1 MSFGLAL
8 LTISAILAADFIGL
22 IPNRFEAVLE
32 GRKQLCES
40 LAIQAAVC
48 LERNDLAAVQATM
61 QLEAERNRH
70 ILSTSLRTMAGT
82 ILAQTGDGQDEPP
95 GNPGRQSVPT
105 HVLVPIFMGD
115 RQWGTMEVRFDE
127 LTPGGLRGLW
137 ANSIV
142 KLALFVGLLGFIAY
156 LCFLKRTLRY
166 LDPSSVVPKR
176 VKSAL
181 DTLVEG
187 VVLLDK
193 EERIVLAN
201 AAFARNVG
209 RSEAA
214 LLGQKASHLNW
225 KRPATGPTSEALPWT
240 AALQEGQV
248 QSAVPLEF
256 AEGPDGARKL
266 MVNAAAICDEHC
278 GKRGTIATFDDVTE
292 LDRQSVQLREM
303 LHELEL
309 SRDEIRRQNQELEQL
324 ATKDPLTG
332 CLNRR
337 AFFERLQMEFLLAQR
352 HNHDLAC
359 IMLDIDHFKAI
370 NDRHGHSAGDE
381 VLKSLAQ
388 TLRSTLR
395 VTDAVCRYGGEEFC
409 ILLPSTDAEK
419 AAVVADYARCQ
430 IAEKKVQDI
439 KVTVSFGV
447 SGLAPGMTNPQQ
459 MLDQADKAL
468 YQAKDRGRNRVVR
481 WNEGTPKADAPD
493 SALAEPAEGEEPPAD
508 GVHTRAVQV
517 LVSALAWRDVRMAEH
532 CKQVA
537 DLCVACAQGLGA
549 PNAKSRV
556 GEGLPP
562 AKQSRWGPE
571 PLLSH
576 RECLVLEVAGQL
588 HDIGK
593 LGVPDSILSKPG
605 ALTPE
610 ERKIVRE
617 HIRQGVEIVAATC
630 SSRELAEILRH
641 HHAWYGGNPDDPGMP
656 VGQDIPLGARILAIA
671 DAFSAMV
678 SPRPFPA
685 TRTYDEAFAELR
697 RCAGRQFD
705 PELVERFIEV
715 VLARDETRTAGTT
728 AALGGHPCS
737 DAMLLEIGQAV
748 EKIAV
753 ALEQADCSQLSFIA
767 GRLAAVATENGIE
780 QVAEL
785 ANQIVEAA
793 HTDGDLLTIARLTQ
807 KLLEACRLPSPPSLR
822 WLSSPS
828 TCTPAAS
835 RPGANTA
842 GPAVPG
848 LLDEILATYASQKDG
863 TKTDAGA

>member
-1 MSFGLAL
+1 MSFGLTL

-22 IPNRFEAVLE
+22 IPNRSEAVLE

-40 LAIQAAVC
+40 LAIQSAVC

-61 QLEAERNRH
+61 QLEAERNDH
-70 ILSTSLRTMAGT
+70 ILSASLRTVAGT
-82 ILAQTGDGQDEPP
+82 ILARTGDDRDGPP
-95 GNPGRQSVPT
+95 GNPGTESVPT
-105 HVLVPIFMGD
+105 DVLVPIFMGD
-115 RQWGTMEVRFDE
+115 EQWGTMEVRFDE
-127 LTPGGLRGLW
+127 ITPGGLRGLW

-142 KLALFVGLLGFIAY
+142 KLALFVGLLGFVAY

-193 EERIVLAN
+193 DERIVLAN

-209 RSEAA
+209 RPEAS

-225 KRPATGPTSEALPWT
+225 KRPATGQGPEALPWT
-240 AALQEGQV
+240 VALQEGQV

-256 AEGPDGARKL
+256 ADGPDGARKL

-292 LDRQSVQLREM
+292 LDKQSVQLREM
-303 LHELEL
+303 LRQLEL

-337 AFFERLQMEFLLAQR
+337 AFFERLQTEFLLSQR
-352 HNHDLAC
+352 HNHDLSC

-381 VLKSLAQ
+381 VLKALAE

-419 AAVVADYARCQ
+419 AIVVADYARCQ
-430 IAEKKVQDI
+430 IAENKVQDI
-439 KVTVSFGV
+439 QVTASFGV
-447 SGLAPGMTNPQQ
+447 SGLAAGMTDPKQ

-481 WNEGTPKADAPD
+481 WNDVTPKNDPPDPASAD
-493 SALAEPAEGEEPPAD
+493 SADGSEPPAD
-508 GVHTRAVQV
+508 EIHTRAVQV
-517 LVSALAWRDVRMAEH
+517 LVSALAWRDVRTAEH
-532 CKQVA
+532 GRHVA
-537 DLCVACAQGLGA
+537 DLCVACAQGL
-549 PNAKSRV
+549 
-556 GEGLPP
+556 
-562 AKQSRWGPE
+562 
-571 PLLSH
+571 LSH
-576 RECLVLEVAGQL
+576 HGCLVLEVAGQL

-593 LGVPDSILSKPG
+593 LGVPDSILSKPD
-605 ALTPE
+605 ALSPE

-641 HHAWYGGNPDDPGMP
+641 HHAWYGGNPDDPGLP

-685 TRTYDEAFAELR
+685 TLTYDEAFEELR

-715 VLARDETRTAGTT
+715 VLARDDTRTT
-728 AALGGHPCS
+728 PKPVIP
-737 DAMLLEIGQAV
+737 DAVMLEIGQEA
-748 EKIAV
+748 ERIAV
-753 ALEQADCSQLSFIA
+753 ALDHSDYSQLSVLA
-767 GRLAAVATENGIE
+767 RRLAAVAAEHGIQE
-780 QVAEL
+780 VAEL
-785 ANQIVEAA
+785 ASKIVEAA
-793 HTDGDLLTIARLTQ
+793 HADGDLLTIASLTKRLVQ
-807 KLLEACRLPSPPSLR
+807 ACRLPSP
-822 WLSSPS
+822 
-828 TCTPAAS
+828 
-835 RPGANTA
+835 A
-842 GPAVPG
+842 GPRRSSLTSACQAAADP
-848 LLDEILATYASQKDG
+848 LDGVAGSNISR
-863 TKTDAGA
+863 DAGAGTDVGE

>member
-1 MSFGLAL
+1 MMSRVSTAWRMSFGLAL
-8 LTISAILAADFIGL
+8 LTISVVLAADFIGL
-22 IPNRFEAVLE
+22 IPNQSEAILE

-61 QLEAERNRH
+61 QLAAERNDH
-70 ILSTSLRTMAGT
+70 ILSASLRTVDGT
-82 ILAQTGDGQDEPP
+82 ILARTGGDRDGPR
-95 GNPGRQSVPT
+95 GNSGTESVPT
-105 HVLVPIFMGD
+105 DVLVPIFMGD
-115 RQWGTMEVRFDE
+115 ERWGTMEVRFDE
-127 LTPGGLRGLW
+127 ITPGGLRGLW

-142 KLALFVGLLGFIAY
+142 RLTLFVGLLGFVAY

-193 EERIVLAN
+193 DERIVLAN

-209 RSEAA
+209 RPEVF

-225 KRPATGPTSEALPWT
+225 TLPATGQGSDVLPWT
-240 AALQEGQV
+240 VALQEGQV

-256 AEGPDGARKL
+256 AGGRDGPRKL

-292 LDRQSVQLREM
+292 LDKQSVQLREM
-303 LHELEL
+303 LRQLEL
-309 SRDEIRRQNQELEQL
+309 SRDEIRRQNQDLEQL

-337 AFFERLQMEFLLAQR
+337 AFFERLQTEFLLSQR

-370 NDRHGHSAGDE
+370 NDCYGHPAGDE
-381 VLKSLAQ
+381 VLKALAE

-409 ILLPSTDAEK
+409 LLLPSTDAEK
-419 AAVVADYARCQ
+419 ATVVADYARCR

-439 KVTVSFGV
+439 QVTASFGV
-447 SGLAPGMTNPQQ
+447 SALAAGMTDPQQ

-481 WNEGTPKADAPD
+481 WNDVTPKNDPPD
-493 SALAEPAEGEEPPAD
+493 SASADSADRSEPLADEI
-508 GVHTRAVQV
+508 HTRAVQV
-517 LVSALAWRDVRMAEH
+517 LVSALAWRDVRTAEH
-532 CKQVA
+532 CRQVA
-537 DLCVACAQGLGA
+537 DLCVACAQGLL
-549 PNAKSRV
+549 SRH
-556 GEGLPP
+556 
-562 AKQSRWGPE
+562 A
-571 PLLSH
+571 
-576 RECLVLEVAGQL
+576 CLVLEVAGQL

-593 LGVPDSILSKPG
+593 LGVPDSILGKPD
-605 ALTPE
+605 ALSPE
-610 ERKIVRE
+610 ELKIVHE
-617 HIRQGVEIVAATC
+617 HIRRGVEIVAATC
-630 SSRELAEILRH
+630 PSRELAEILRH
-641 HHAWYGGNPDDPGMP
+641 HHAWYGGNPDDPDIP
-656 VGQDIPLGARILAIA
+656 VGPDIPLGARILAIA

-685 TRTYDEAFAELR
+685 TLTYGEAFEELR

-715 VLARDETRTAGTT
+715 VLARDETRTT
-728 AALGGHPCS
+728 PKPVIS
-737 DAMLLEIGQAV
+737 DAVMLEIGQAV
-748 EKIAV
+748 ERIAV
-753 ALEQADCSQLSFIA
+753 ALDNSDYSQLSFIA
-767 GRLAAVATENGIE
+767 GRLAAVATEHGLQ

-785 ANQIVEAA
+785 AIQMVEASHA
-793 HTDGDLLTIARLTQ
+793 DGDLLTIASLTE
-807 KLLEACRLPSPPSLR
+807 KLIQACRLPSPVSLR
-822 WLSSPS
+822 RSIS
-828 TCTPAAS
+828 T
-835 RPGANTA
+835 GAGQGAA
-842 GPAVPG
+842 GPLEEVAG
-848 LLDEILATYASQKDG
+848 SNISREDG
-863 TKTDAGA
+863 TGTDVGE

>member
-1 MSFGLAL
+1 MMSRISTAWRMSFGLTL
-8 LTISAILAADFIGL
+8 LTISAVLAADFLGL
-22 IPNRFEAVLE
+22 IPNRFEAILE

-40 LAIQAAVC
+40 LAIQSAVC

-70 ILSTSLRTMAGT
+70 ILSANLRSMDGMV
-82 ILAQTGDGQDEPP
+82 LAQTGADRDGRRRDPATA
-95 GNPGRQSVPT
+95 SVPT
-105 HVLVPIFMGD
+105 DVHVPIFLGT

-127 LTPGGLRGLW
+127 IAPRGLRGLW
-137 ANSIV
+137 ANSIT
-142 KLALFVGLLGFIAY
+142 KLALFVGLLGFVAY
-156 LCFLKRTLRY
+156 LFFLKRTLRY
-166 LDPSSVVPKR
+166 LDPSSVVPQR

-193 EERIVLAN
+193 DERIVLAN

-209 RSEAA
+209 RCEAS

-225 KRPATGPTSEALPWT
+225 KRPATSATSEALPWT
-240 AALQEGQV
+240 AALQEGHV

-256 AEGPDGARKL
+256 ADGPDGARKL

-292 LDRQSVQLREM
+292 LDKQSVQLREM

-324 ATKDPLTG
+324 ATRDPLTG

-337 AFFERLQMEFLLAQR
+337 AFFERLQTEFLLSQR
-352 HNHDLAC
+352 HDHDLAC

-381 VLKSLAQ
+381 VLKALAE
-388 TLRSTLR
+388 TLRSTFR

-409 ILLPSTDAEK
+409 VLLPSTDAEK
-419 AAVVADYARCQ
+419 AAVVADYARCR
-430 IAEKKVQDI
+430 IAERKVQDI
-439 KVTVSFGV
+439 QVTASFGV
-447 SGLAPGMTNPQQ
+447 SALAAGITDPQQ

-481 WNEGTPKADAPD
+481 WNEVTPTMDVPEPAPAD
-493 SALAEPAEGEEPPAD
+493 SADGNGPPAD
-508 GVHTRAVQV
+508 ELHTRAVQV
-517 LVSALAWRDVRMAEH
+517 LVSALAWRDVRTAEH
-532 CKQVA
+532 CKHVA
-537 DLCVACAQGLGA
+537 DLCVACAQGL
-549 PNAKSRV
+549 
-556 GEGLPP
+556 LP
-562 AKQSRWGPE
+562 
-571 PLLSH
+571 H
-576 RECLVLEVAGQL
+576 RACLVLEVAGQL

-593 LGVPDSILSKPG
+593 LGAPDAILSKPQ
-605 ALTPE
+605 ALSPE
-610 ERKIVRE
+610 ERKIVHE
-617 HIRQGVEIVAATC
+617 HIRQGVEIVTATC

-641 HHAWYGGNPDDPGMP
+641 HHAWYGGHPDDPGLP

-685 TRTYDEAFAELR
+685 TLTYDEAFAELR

-715 VLARDETRTAGTT
+715 VLARDETR
-728 AALGGHPCS
+728 AAPKPVIS
-737 DAMLLEIGQAV
+737 DAMLLEIGQAA

-753 ALEQADCSQLSFIA
+753 ALESPDYSQLSVIA
-767 GRLAAVATENGIE
+767 GRLAAVATENGLQQI
-780 QVAEL
+780 AEL

-793 HTDGDLLTIARLTQ
+793 HADGDLLTIARLTQ
-807 KLLEACRLPSPPSLR
+807 RLLEACCLPSPTSLR
-822 WLSSPS
+822 WLSPPS
-828 TCTPAAS
+828 MSAPAAP
-835 RPGANTA
+835 RPRAPGADPA

-848 LLDEILATYASQKDG
+848 LLDEVLATYACPKDG

>member
-1 MSFGLAL
+1 MISRISTAWRMSFGLAL

-22 IPNRFEAVLE
+22 VPNRFEAVLE

-48 LERNDLAAVQATM
+48 LERNDPAAVQATM
-61 QLEAERNRH
+61 QLEAQRNRH
-70 ILSTSLRTMAGT
+70 ILWACLRTRDGT
-82 ILAQTGDGQDEPP
+82 ILAQTGDRRGEPAVHP
-95 GNPGRQSVPT
+95 GTKSVPT
-105 HVLVPIFMGD
+105 DVRVPIFMGKE
-115 RQWGTMEVRFDE
+115 QWGTMEVRFDE
-127 LTPGGLRGLW
+127 LAPGGLRGLW
-137 ANSIV
+137 TNSIV
-142 KLALFVGLLGFIAY
+142 KLALFVGLLGFVAY

-166 LDPSSVVPKR
+166 LDPSAVVPKR

-201 AAFARNVG
+201 AAFARNIG
-209 RSEAA
+209 RSEAS
-214 LLGQKASHLNW
+214 LLGQKASQLNW
-225 KRPATGPTSEALPWT
+225 KRPASGASSEALPWT

-256 AEGPDGARKL
+256 ADGPQGARKL
-266 MVNAAAICDEHC
+266 MVNAAAICDEHS

-292 LDRQSVQLREM
+292 LDRQSMQLREM
-303 LHELEL
+303 LHELER

-337 AFFERLQMEFLLAQR
+337 AFFERLQTEFLLAQR
-352 HNHDLAC
+352 HNHALAC

-388 TLRSTLR
+388 TLRSALR
-395 VTDAVCRYGGEEFC
+395 ATDAVCRYGGEEFC
-409 ILLPSTDAEK
+409 ILLPSTDAQK
-419 AAVVADYARCQ
+419 AAVVADHARCQ
-430 IAEKKVQDI
+430 IAAQKVQDI
-439 KVTVSFGV
+439 QVTASFGV
-447 SGLAPGMTNPQQ
+447 AGLAPGMTDPQQ

-481 WNEGTPKADAPD
+481 WNNEAPPQNDAAEPASPD
-493 SALAEPAEGEEPPAD
+493 SAEESEAPAD
-508 GVHTRAVQV
+508 ELHTRAVQV
-517 LVSALAWRDVRMAEH
+517 LVSALAWRDVRTAEH

-537 DLCVACAQGLGA
+537 DLCVACGRG
-549 PNAKSRV
+549 
-556 GEGLPP
+556 
-562 AKQSRWGPE
+562 
-571 PLLSH
+571 LLSH
-576 RECLVLEVAGQL
+576 RECLVLEAAGQL

-593 LGVPDSILSKPG
+593 LGVPDSILHKPQ

-610 ERKIVRE
+610 ERKVMRE
-617 HIRQGVEIVAATC
+617 HLRHGVEIATATC

-641 HHAWYGGNPDDPGMP
+641 HHAWYGGHPDEPDLPAGR
-656 VGQDIPLGARILAIA
+656 DIPLGARILAIA

-685 TRTYDEAFAELR
+685 TLTYEAAFAELR

-705 PELVERFIEV
+705 PELVERFIEAV
-715 VLARDETRTAGTT
+715 RARDETR
-728 AALGGHPCS
+728 AASKPAIS
-737 DAMLLEIGQAV
+737 DAMMLEIGQTV

-753 ALEQADCSQLSFIA
+753 ALDNPDYSQLSALA
-767 GRLAAVATENGIE
+767 GRLAAVATEHGLEPI
-780 QVAEL
+780 AEL

-807 KLLEACRLPSPPSLR
+807 RLLEACRLPSPPSLR
-822 WLSSPS
+822 WLSP
-828 TCTPAAS
+828 PAAAP
-835 RPGANTA
+835 RPSAPAADAA

-848 LLDEILATYASQKDG
+848 LFDGILAAYARPEDD
-863 TKTDAGA
+863 TKPDAGP

>member
-1 MSFGLAL
+1 MISRVSTAWRMSFGLAL
-8 LTISAILAADFIGL
+8 LTISAVLAADFIGL

-40 LAIQAAVC
+40 LAIQSAVC

-61 QLEAERNRH
+61 QLEAKRNNH
-70 ILSTSLRTMAGT
+70 ILSASLRTVDGT
-82 ILAQTGDGQDEPP
+82 ILAQTGDDRDGPP
-95 GNPGRQSVPT
+95 RNSGTESVPT
-105 HVLVPIFMGD
+105 DVLVPIFLGNE
-115 RQWGTMEVRFDE
+115 QWGTMEIRFDE
-127 LTPGGLRGLW
+127 IAPGGLRGLW

-142 KLALFVGLLGFIAY
+142 KLALFIGLLGFVAY

-193 EERIVLAN
+193 DERIVLAN
-201 AAFARNVG
+201 AAFARNIG
-209 RSEAA
+209 RPEAF
-214 LLGQKASHLNW
+214 LLGQKASELNW
-225 KRPATGPTSEALPWT
+225 KLPATGQGPDVLPWT

-256 AEGPDGARKL
+256 AGGRDGARKL

-292 LDRQSVQLREM
+292 LDKQSVQLREM
-303 LHELEL
+303 LHQLEL

-337 AFFERLQMEFLLAQR
+337 AFFERLQTEFLLSQR
-352 HNHDLAC
+352 HHHDLAC

-381 VLKSLAQ
+381 VLKALAE
-388 TLRSTLR
+388 TLRSSLR

-409 ILLPSTDAEK
+409 LLLPSTDAEK
-419 AAVVADYARCQ
+419 AIGVADHVRCQ
-430 IAEKKVQDI
+430 IAENKVRDI
-439 KVTVSFGV
+439 QVTASFGV
-447 SGLAPGMTNPQQ
+447 SGLAAGMTDPQQ

-481 WNEGTPKADAPD
+481 WNDATPQNDSPDPASAD
-493 SALAEPAEGEEPPAD
+493 SAEGNESPAD
-508 GVHTRAVQV
+508 EIHTRAVQV
-517 LVSALAWRDVRMAEH
+517 LVSALAWRDVRTAEH
-532 CKQVA
+532 CRQVA
-537 DLCVACAQGLGA
+537 DLCVACAQGL
-549 PNAKSRV
+549 
-556 GEGLPP
+556 
-562 AKQSRWGPE
+562 
-571 PLLSH
+571 LSH
-576 RECLVLEVAGQL
+576 HECLVLEVAGQL

-593 LGVPDSILSKPG
+593 LGVPDSILSKPE
-605 ALTPE
+605 ALSPE
-610 ERKIVRE
+610 ERKIVHD

-630 SSRELAEILRH
+630 SSRELEEILRH
-641 HHAWYGGNPDDPGMP
+641 HHAWYGGNPDDPGLP
-656 VGQDIPLGARILAIA
+656 AGRNIPLGARILAIA

-685 TRTYDEAFAELR
+685 TLTYDEAFEELR

-705 PELVERFIEV
+705 PQLVERFIEV
-715 VLARDETRTAGTT
+715 VLARDETRTAPKS
-728 AALGGHPCS
+728 AIS

-748 EKIAV
+748 ERIAV
-753 ALEQADCSQLSFIA
+753 ALDNSDYSQLSFIA
-767 GRLAAVATENGIE
+767 GRLAAVATENGLQE
-780 QVAEL
+780 VAAL
-785 ANQIVEAA
+785 ATQMVEAA
-793 HTDGDLLTIARLTQ
+793 HADGDLLTIAGLTRQ
-807 KLLEACRLPSPPSLR
+807 LIQACRLPSPVTLGPS
-822 WLSSPS
+822 SSTS
-828 TCTPAAS
+828 AS
-835 RPGANTA
+835 
-842 GPAVPG
+842 
-848 LLDEILATYASQKDG
+848 
-863 TKTDAGA
+863 